1 MKGQTFMPDFMA
13 SIVVFGLI
21 LTVFLSSW
29 NMVLSSQ
36 TEDVSQKTAT
46 IQAAHTSSF
55 LISTPGYPD
64 NWEQDSVDVEI
75 VGFAEP
81 DQLVQSSKL
90 EAFRNLDYSEQR
102 ELLQTSNY
110 YMSIEND
117 TGVLSMNGEPLEFGN
132 SYSDAST
139 VIPNTRN
146 IRLNNSGQIQE
157 ARLNY
162 VVWN

>member
-36 TEDVSQKTAT
+36 TDDVSQKTAT
-46 IQAAHTSSF
+46 LQASHTSSF
-55 LISTPGYPD
+55 LVTTPGYPE
-64 NWEQDSVDVEI
+64 NWEQDSVEVEI
-75 VGFAEP
+75 AGFAEP
-81 DQLVQSSKL
+81 DHLVQSSKL
-90 EAFRNLDYSEQR
+90 EAFREIDYMEQR
-102 ELLQTSNY
+102 ELLQTGNY
-110 YMSIEND
+110 YMTIENES
-117 TGVLSMNGEPLEFGN
+117 GVISMNGEPLEFGS

-139 VIPNTRN
+139 VIPKVRN
-146 IRLNNSGQIQE
+146 IRFNNSGEIQE
-157 ARLNY
+157 AQLNY

>member
-36 TEDVSQKTAT
+36 TTDVSQRTAS
-46 IQAAHTSSF
+46 IQASHTSSF
-55 LISTPGYPD
+55 LISTPGYPE
-64 NWEQDSVDVEI
+64 NWEQNPDDVEI
-75 VGFAEP
+75 VGFADP
-81 DQLVQSSKL
+81 DHLVQSSKL
-90 EAFRNLDYSEQR
+90 DAFKNELDPSEQR
-102 ELLQTSNY
+102 ELLQTGNY
-110 YMSIEND
+110 YMTIEND
-117 TGVLSMNGEPLEFGN
+117 THVMETLGDDD
-132 SYSDAST
+132 YSEAST

-146 IRLNNSGQIQE
+146 IRFNDSGEIQE